1 MPASKA
7 QIKATNKYNAS
18 AYDRLN
24 IVVPKGRRDVIK
36 AFADQNGESINSLVN
51 SLLRREIGLTENE
64 WEARPEEGREES
76 NE

>member
-36 AFADQNGESINSLVN
+36 AFADQHGESINSLVN
-51 SLLRREIGLTENE
+51 SLLRREIGLTEKE
-64 WEARPEEGREES
+64 WEARQDECQED
-76 NE
+76 

>member
-36 AFADQNGESINSLVN
+36 AFADQHGESINSLVN

-64 WEARPEEGREES
+64 WEARQEE
-76 NE
+76 NEK

>member
-36 AFADQNGESINSLVN
+36 AFADQHGESINSLVN
-51 SLLRREIGLTENE
+51 SLLRREIGLTESE
-64 WEARPEEGREES
+64 WEDRNEEETEK
-76 NE
+76 